1 MLFPLTNPTIQLQ
14 QEDLKVYLPEPSAVQ
29 ACLQNQQNP
38 YWARLWPASVGLSE
52 FLLQHPYW
60 VQVPLVLEL
69 AAGIGLPSMIASRF
83 AQQVICTD
91 IEPNTIPL
99 MHANRQL
106 HQCTNVTCAVAD
118 WLQLPSHWHPQTIL
132 LSDVNYEPAAFAGLI
147 QVLQQQLV
155 AGACIILATP
165 QRLMAKPF
173 IEALLPYAI
182 EHHEESVLLDGS
194 LNFISILVLKQ

>member
-1 MLFPLTNPTIQLQ
+1 MLFPLTNQTIPLQ
-14 QEDLKVYLPEPSAVQ
+14 QEDITVYLPEPTAVH
-29 ACLQNQQNP
+29 ACLQEQQNP
-38 YWARLWPASVGLSE
+38 YWARLWPASIGLSN
-52 FLLQHPYW
+52 FIVQHPAW

-69 AAGIGLPSMIASRF
+69 AAGIGLPSIIAARF

-91 IEPNTIPL
+91 IEPNAIPV
-99 MHANRQL
+99 MQANKQL
-106 HQCTNVTCAVAD
+106 HQCTNVTCTVAD
-118 WLQLPSHWHPQTIL
+118 WLQLPTSWHPQTIL

-147 QVLQQQLV
+147 QVLQQQLA

-182 EHHEESVLLDGS
+182 EQHEEEVLLEGS
-194 LNFISILVLKQ
+194 LHFISILVLKQ